1 MTQWLCHLPYLA
13 ANRNTFVLKKADLKY
28 INYHLLSLE
37 ISRHRTFTLNLLL
50 VANRFIGGAWYRS
63 KKYVASPHSSFQ
75 TTREEIIGGT

>member
-13 ANRNTFVLKKADLKY
+13 AKRRRNTFVLKKGDLKY

-63 KKYVASPHSSFQ
+63 KKYVAHIRPSKQQEKKS
-75 TTREEIIGGT
+75 